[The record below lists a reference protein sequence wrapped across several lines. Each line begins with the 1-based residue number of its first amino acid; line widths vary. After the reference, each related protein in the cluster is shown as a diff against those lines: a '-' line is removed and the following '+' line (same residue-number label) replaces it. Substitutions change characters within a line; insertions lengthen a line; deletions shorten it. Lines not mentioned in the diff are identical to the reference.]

1 MHVSGEALLNDGSAY
16 VFYTIFKMR
25 YFFLFGIAGVG
36 EAVNWGEG
44 FKLFFQ
50 LALGGMCIG
59 LAFGAGAVILLFAL
73 NRRLSGEDSI
83 AQVVVTITAAYLAY
97 FSAEINGMSGII
109 AVLFLGVTV
118 KALGVSMVNDPHLMM
133 HFWEVIEWVLNTL
146 LFTLAGGL
154 WGYNMGDNPETEVEN
169 DSLLRY
175 KDWVRVYACILI
187 HINQEFDRETHK
199 LYASLYRA
207 I

>member
-25 YFFLFGIAGVG
+25 YFFWCGLAGVG

-73 NRRLSGEDSI
+73 FRRLSGEDSL

-97 FSAEINGMSGII
+97 FSADIHEMSGII

-133 HFWEVIEWVLNTL
+133 HFWEVIEWLLNTL

-154 WGYNMGDNPETEVEN
+154 WGFNMRDNFMTEHAEKALLSYN
-169 DSLLRY
+169 
-175 KDWVRVYACILI
+175 DWVRVYMLA
-187 HINQEFDRETHK
+187 F
-199 LYASLYRA
+199 LYQAE